1 MNDFDDDMTFQQL
14 VDFTSQQA
22 MPITEA
28 WRLNA
33 DDEWIPN
40 PAWVGA
46 LPPKPN

>member
-1 MNDFDDDMTFQQL
+1 MNDFDDDMTFREL
-14 VDFTSQQA
+14 TDYASQQA
-22 MPITEA
+22 MRPTEA

-33 DDEWIPN
+33 DDEWMPN

>member
-1 MNDFDDDMTFQQL
+1 MNDDDWSFKDV
-14 VDFTSQQA
+14 VDYANQQA

-28 WRLNA
+28 WRLNSH
-33 DDEWIPN
+33 DEWMPN